1 MRLDQACHFLMSFVG
16 TFGVDIGDVRLDR
29 SVDADPVARFVVVA
43 KHFMNNVHI
52 HGIDIPTK
60 DDPEESFEH
69 HGEIDDETHQ
79 SA

>member
-1 MRLDQACHFLMSFVG
+1 MSFVG
-16 TFGVDIGDVRLDR
+16 TFGVDVGDVRLDR
-29 SVDADPVARFVVVA
+29 SVDADSVARLIVFT
-43 KHFMNNVHI
+43 KHFAGDVHI